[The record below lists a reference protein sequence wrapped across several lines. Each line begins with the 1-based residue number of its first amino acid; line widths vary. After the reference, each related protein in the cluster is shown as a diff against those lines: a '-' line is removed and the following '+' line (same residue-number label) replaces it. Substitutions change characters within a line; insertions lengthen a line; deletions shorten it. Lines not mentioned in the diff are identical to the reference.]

1 MSTTLTTWEA
11 ANAVKFNKLA
21 HMTANE
27 VDRVLEAVPHAGFGY
42 TSLSRHERENLSVF
56 VQLDGKHIKVREF
69 GIVDSDGL
77 RCKDWIARPNA
88 LLRVSLVGADGLGRS
103 LASRGMD
110 LGSWTSQ
117 SISYFNWNTVD
128 DDAIVKL
135 RAAYEPVEAER
146 KAAKEADPKKP
157 FPWPADVRKP
167 VFMPGMY
174 SEKIKPQLS
183 TVLIRVTD

>member
-1 MSTTLTTWEA
+1 M
-11 ANAVKFNKLA
+11 
-21 HMTANE
+21 
-27 VDRVLEAVPHAGFGY
+27 
-42 TSLSRHERENLSVF
+42 
-56 VQLDGKHIKVREF
+56 
-69 GIVDSDGL
+69 DSDGL
-77 RCKDWIARPNA
+77 RCRNWIERPNA
-88 LLRVSLVGADGLGRS
+88 LLRVDLVGSEGQGRS

-146 KAAKEADPKKP
+146 KAAKEPDPKKA

-174 SEKIKPQLS
+174 SEKINTLW
-183 TVLIRVTD
+183 TVLIRITD